1 MKIIKLCIDG
11 VQVRIKQP
19 NANVAMCY
27 MDGYTG
33 FMITGQYTMKKV
45 VELARQRRY
54 MAHLCV
60 DCGTVVSQIERNGYH
75 LCADCA

>member
-1 MKIIKLCIDG
+1 
-11 VQVRIKQP
+11 
-19 NANVAMCY
+19 
-27 MDGYTG
+27 
-33 FMITGQYTMKKV
+33 
-45 VELARQRRY
+45 